1 MKDHISDL
9 IIIETNKDHTKIWED
24 YFSNKY
30 EIKTFNSLD
39 NSLENKKI
47 FNKNTIFIIQGN
59 LQNSNCNIRLQN
71 NIIFL
76 IDDNFSIPNE
86 SPNKNIFLK
95 KPVSLRKI
103 EKIIYEFKN
112 HKVDYKEE
120 IIKIK
125 KYIFIPVDK
134 KLYSNDKSEFIKL
147 TEKEVQILIELD
159 NTKIKSSKKYLLE
172 KVWRYNPNIKTSTVE
187 SHIHR
192 LRKKLVGFSQGNLNI
207 KYGRS
212 GYIVT

>member
-1 MKDHISDL
+1 MKDHILDL

-159 NTKIKSSKKYLLE
+159 NPKINSSKKYLLE
-172 KVWRYNPNIKTSTVE
+172 KVWKYNPNIKTSTVE

>member
-1 MKDHISDL
+1 MEEHILDL
-9 IIIETNKDHTKIWED
+9 IIIETNIDHTKIWED

-59 LQNSNCNIRLQN
+59 LQKSNCNIRLQN

-76 IDDNFSIPNE
+76 IDDNFSIPNK

-103 EKIIYEFKN
+103 EKIIYEFKK

-125 KYIFIPVDK
+125 KYIFIPIDK

-159 NTKIKSSKKYLLE
+159 NSKITSSKKNLLE
-172 KVWRYNPNIKTSTVE
+172 KVWKYNPNTKTSTVE
-187 SHIHR
+187 THIHR
-192 LRKKLVGFSQGNLNI
+192 LRKKLMRFSQAKLNI
-207 KYGRS
+207 NYGRN
-212 GYIVT
+212 GYYII

>member
-1 MKDHISDL
+1 MKDHILDL

-30 EIKTFNSLD
+30 EIKTFNSLN

-47 FNKNTIFIIQGN
+47 INKNTIFIIQGN
-59 LQNSNCNIRLQN
+59 LQKSNCNKRLQN

-76 IDDNFSIPNE
+76 IDDNSSIPNE
-86 SPNKNIFLK
+86 SSQKYIFLK

-103 EKIIYEFKN
+103 EEIICEFKN
-112 HKVDYKEE
+112 QKVDYKEE
-120 IIKIK
+120 IKIK
-125 KYIFIPVDK
+125 KYIFIPIDK
-134 KLYSNDKSEFIKL
+134 KLYSIDKSEFIKL

-207 KYGRS
+207 KYGRF
-212 GYIVT
+212 GYCII

>member
-1 MKDHISDL
+1 MKEHILDL
-9 IIIETNKDHTKIWED
+9 IIIETNIDHTKIWED

-103 EKIIYEFKN
+103 EKIIYEFKK
-112 HKVDYKEE
+112 HKVDYKKE

-125 KYIFIPVDK
+125 KYIFIPINK
-134 KLYSNDKSEFIKL
+134 KLYSNDKSKFIKL

-159 NTKIKSSKKYLLE
+159 NPKINSSKKYLLE
-172 KVWRYNPNIKTSTVE
+172 KVWKYNPNIKTSTVE